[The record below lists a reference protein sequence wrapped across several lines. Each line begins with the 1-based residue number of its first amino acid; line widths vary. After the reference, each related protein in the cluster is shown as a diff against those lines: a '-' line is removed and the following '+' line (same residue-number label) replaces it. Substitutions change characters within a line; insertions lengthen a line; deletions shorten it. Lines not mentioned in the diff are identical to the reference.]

1 LRFVNQ
7 FFITVKILPRS
18 AVGQERLS
26 LVRIASPSPDSL
38 SQNKVVSAVL
48 LAIVGDSSTDIRFFD
63 PSHLR
68 FIDS

>member
-1 LRFVNQ
+1 
-7 FFITVKILPRS
+7 VKILPRS

-26 LVRIASPSPDSL
+26 LARIASPSPESL

-48 LAIVGDSSTDIRFFD
+48 LAIVGDSSTDIRFSD
-63 PSHLR
+63 PSQLR